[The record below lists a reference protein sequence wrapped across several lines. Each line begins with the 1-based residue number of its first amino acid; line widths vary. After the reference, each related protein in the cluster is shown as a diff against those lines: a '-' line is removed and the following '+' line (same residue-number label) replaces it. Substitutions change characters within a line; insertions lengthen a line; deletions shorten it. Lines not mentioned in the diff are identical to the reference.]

1 MTVLINNEYF
11 LHATFQTSRRDSVKF
26 SYIFG
31 VRYQK
36 KYTNIN
42 FTKMLSQNLLIYDSH
57 GIVSSR
63 TWTAFFYIDRK
74 VIKNAK
80 FNFLNF
86 QKKKKGT
93 WQKNPQVWSPSDQP
107 QKKKRKKKKK
117 SSAFAYELYNR
128 ICSCFAKSRERMI
141 DKNRWNPLSVIHEG
155 NPFYSSEH
163 LRSLS
168 SAFESV
174 KRIKRA

>member
-93 WQKNPQVWSPSDQP
+93 WKKNPQVWSPSDQT
-107 QKKKRKKKKK
+107 QKKKRKKKR
-117 SSAFAYELYNR
+117 NPQR
-128 ICSCFAKSRERMI
+128 SRTNCI
-141 DKNRWNPLSVIHEG
+141 TGFVPVLQKVG
-155 NPFYSSEH
+155 NGW
-163 LRSLS
+163 LTKTDGILCL
-168 SAFESV
+168 
-174 KRIKRA
+174 